1 MERRSDNRPHPLW
14 LAAGTGLVGVSL
26 GATAVLLGL
35 RTAER
40 QVREPM
46 PVPVSSVVS
55 APERPAVAPPAVVPV
70 TTSTPP
76 LVDAVAQTR
85 DAVVNLGTE
94 RRLGAGVIVDPQG
107 LVVTNY
113 HVIADALEAPRR
125 VGPRTPSTPSVT
137 ARFEDGRVLSATILV
152 ADRVEDLAILRL
164 QAQDDERF
172 AAVALGESAA
182 LSVGQEVFAIGNPFG
197 LNHSVSRGIVSALDR
212 TDVLR
217 NRPLPLIQLD
227 ASINLGNSG
236 GPLFSLDGA
245 LVGIVTLRRQD
256 AEGIAFAVPVDHV
269 RGFLRAVSDPAS
281 PRRSGAIGVEIV
293 PERAPSG
300 GSILGYA
307 AWLEVSSVNEGTP
320 ADVAGLRQGDRVV
333 EIRGKR
339 LDGLAAGPADGLAAH
354 LVSTVRSMFPG
365 ERLPLTIIRDG
376 STLTVEVEVAAA
388 PSDQQVSIDAEDLL
402 GLRLRAGSG
411 VPVIEGVLPR
421 TPFADLRRNLARVE
435 VVRLFDREIRSMEEL
450 GAELAR
456 LRELLRSGRGPLRV
470 RVGLRDPAQVVSGDF
485 MILVE

>member
-1 MERRSDNRPHPLW
+1 MRD
-14 LAAGTGLVGVSL
+14 
-26 GATAVLLGL
+26 
-35 RTAER
+35 
-40 QVREPM
+40 
-46 PVPVSSVVS
+46 PVPVLGSSVAS
-55 APERPAVAPPAVVPV
+55 APERPAVAGPAAVPAM
-70 TTSTPP
+70 TSTPS

-113 HVIADALEAPRR
+113 HVIADALEAPRG

-137 ARFEDGRVLSATILV
+137 ARFEDGRVLAATILV

-164 QAQDDERF
+164 NAEGDERF
-172 AAVALGESAA
+172 AAVALGESAS

-217 NRPLPLIQLD
+217 NRPLPLVQLD

-281 PRRSGAIGVEIV
+281 PRRSGAIGVEII
-293 PERAPSG
+293 PERARSG
-300 GSILGYA
+300 GSIAGYA
-307 AWLEVSSVNEGTP
+307 AWLEVSGVSEGTP
-320 ADVAGLRQGDRVV
+320 ADVAGIRPGDRVV

-339 LDGLAAGPADGLAAH
+339 LDGLATGPADALATH

-376 STLTVEVEVAAA
+376 STRTVEVEVAAA
-388 PSDQQVSIDAEDLL
+388 PLDRQVSIDAEDLL

-411 VPVIEGVLPR
+411 VPVIEGVLPG
-421 TPFADLRRNLARVE
+421 TPFAQYRRGLPGVE
-435 VVRLFDREIRSMEEL
+435 LVRMVDREIRSIEEL
-450 GAELAR
+450 GVELAR
-456 LRELLRSGRGPLRV
+456 LRGLLRSGRSPMLV
-470 RVGLRDPAQVVSGDF
+470 RVGLRDPAQVLSGDF